1 MSRGQQRPPQTWRVA
16 QFDYGAHWILYC
28 QRDASR
34 QECTLKTI
42 HVAAAIIMSGDKILA
57 AQRGY
62 GEFKGGWEFPGGKLE
77 AGESGEQACIREIQ
91 EELDVATEDLELL
104 YTAEHD
110 YDSFHLSMDCFT
122 CTIASGEIHDSEH
135 QNLRWLDRDSL
146 WSVDWLP
153 ADIKVVEALEA
164 AFA

>member
-1 MSRGQQRPPQTWRVA
+1 MSHGQQRPPQTWRVT

-104 YTAEHD
+104 YT
-110 YDSFHLSMDCFT
+110 